1 MNFRTATIHC
11 WDLSTEEDEAV
22 TAAIRH
28 YLESPQSSDAASNR
42 REVVLQGVL
51 QGRQPQAFLT
61 GVSLGPIVP
70 VPQFNCGQDGCYV
83 NGPHTHHTVASAA
96 HVIAQGHE
104 RQPPIILPTKPQPG
118 AFICPN
124 LRCFVEAPHAQTDP
138 ICGSAPPPG
147 PPTMLVVEAAPLTDE
162 QKARIAAE
170 AAKVQGHAGGATRL
184 ATWEGADK

>member
-1 MNFRTATIHC
+1 MNFRTETLHVWQLTA
-11 WDLSTEEDEAV
+11 EEDEAV
-22 TAAIRH
+22 QSAIRH
-28 YLESPQSSDAASNR
+28 YLESPQASDAASNR

-51 QGRQPQAFLT
+51 QGRCDDARERHPMRTLSIPQM
-61 GVSLGPIVP
+61 GVTASVP
-70 VPQFNCGQDGCYV
+70 DSVVYG
-83 NGPHTHHTVASAA
+83 
-96 HVIAQGHE
+96 
-104 RQPPIILPTKPQPG
+104 PPIIPAKPQPG

-147 PPTMLVVEAAPLTDE
+147 PPTMPVVESLPLTDE